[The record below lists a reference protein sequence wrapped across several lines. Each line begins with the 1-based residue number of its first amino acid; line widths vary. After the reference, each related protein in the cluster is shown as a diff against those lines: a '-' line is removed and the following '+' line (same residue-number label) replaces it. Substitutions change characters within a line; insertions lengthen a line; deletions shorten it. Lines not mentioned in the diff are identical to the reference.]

1 MTDDI
6 VTFIR
11 ARLGERANADW
22 HARTCQT
29 HQTMPP
35 GTPFGL
41 AGSPMSCNCGVP
53 DLVEADVE
61 VKRRIVEMHLGA
73 HNCRDL
79 VTGHYPADWPPF
91 APYGSPGAEWRHGTD
106 EYFEQACLTARLLAS
121 EWSTHDAFQ
130 EAWRV

>member
-11 ARLGERANADW
+11 ARLEEDQDADW

-41 AGSPMSCNCGVP
+41 AGSPLSCNCGVP

-61 VKRRIVEMHLGA
+61 VKRRMLAYCEWVIETRVLQDAANQTTEWTQARDSTGQHL
-73 HNCRDL
+73 
-79 VTGHYPADWPPF
+79 
-91 APYGSPGAEWRHGTD
+91 SK
-106 EYFEQACLTARLLAS
+106 LLAS
-121 EWSTHDAFQ
+121 EWSTHPAYRS
-130 EAWRV
+130 EWTP